1 MDPFGGATN
10 PARGQSNFPGI
21 APSDTAD
28 EEMLEKSDDGQAFQ
42 VADLLWSKKFC
53 DLLTTQ
59 LDKVLSFDREPD
71 LVTLTST
78 IPQDCT
84 RAALFKLLNKRW
96 QDGPGALEAVGF
108 PDQIMTDPGLLVLV
122 KMLPRKDR
130 GGAAQ
135 RTAPQPARGRGTN
148 TLRPA
153 ERKAQAEQGWMDV
166 STKLVAAWR
175 KWLRGAALAKKNTE
189 EYWELDPQDVTHS
202 LPSKFQL
209 HTFAKVIASYHIVW
223 PKEAPAGLSIEKP
236 STLEIHYLYIEETN
250 VPRKTVSYYARQA
263 QTRLSERRT
272 LDNSVWFDDMQA
284 IPETDGLR
292 SVDVFITHP
301 HGTAADIMHD
311 EMEDDIIVEVMTIEI
326 KNPR

>member
-1 MDPFGGATN
+1 
-10 PARGQSNFPGI
+10 
-21 APSDTAD
+21 
-28 EEMLEKSDDGQAFQ
+28 
-42 VADLLWSKKFC
+42 
-53 DLLTTQ
+53 
-59 LDKVLSFDREPD
+59 
-71 LVTLTST
+71 
-78 IPQDCT
+78 
-84 RAALFKLLNKRW
+84 
-96 QDGPGALEAVGF
+96 
-108 PDQIMTDPGLLVLV
+108 
-122 KMLPRKDR
+122 
-130 GGAAQ
+130 
-135 RTAPQPARGRGTN
+135 
-148 TLRPA
+148 
-153 ERKAQAEQGWMDV
+153 MDV

-175 KWLRGAALAKKNTE
+175 KWLRGAALAKKNME
-189 EYWELDPQDVTHS
+189 EYWELDPQEVTHS

-209 HTFAKVIASYHIVW
+209 HSFAKVIASYHVVW